1 MQKSKDVLNSLAKI
15 AADAYLGNKH
25 VGLNTSL
32 KKIAQTEGLNTH
44 QIEYVA
50 AEANKQVWATKFKMD
65 KQAAYDFPIASP
77 KEVISE
83 LQVKEPQKISLAS
96 LDYSLPPSAMSKT
109 ASNDGVSYYGE
120 FKTDLTNNDERKQ
133 LKKDLQSRYEKMASA
148 KDDIAL
154 KIYQTKTAAEN
165 AEKTFIKEARQMIIQ
180 ESFTER
186 PAAMEKVAEFI
197 RSAGHIKV
205 GQDLMGKLIS
215 SVVKAG
221 LVKEADLK
229 APQEYIS
236 EKLPARIING
246 NHSLYITLDTIIK
259 RNDDNSLYSR
269 AYEIVDSKLPP
280 LKEKIREL

>member
-1 MQKSKDVLNSLAKI
+1 MQKSKDVLNSFAKL

-32 KKIAQTEGLNTH
+32 KKIAQSEGLNTH

-50 AEANKQVWATKFKMD
+50 AEANKQVWATKFKLD

-77 KEVISE
+77 KEIINE

-109 ASNDGVSYYGE
+109 ASSDGMSYYGE
-120 FKTDLTNNDERKQ
+120 FKTDITNNDERKQ

-154 KIYQTKTAAEN
+154 KIYQAKTAAEN
-165 AEKTFIKEARQMIIQ
+165 AEKSFIKEARQLIIQ
-180 ESFTER
+180 APFSER
-186 PAAMEKVAEFI
+186 PSAMETVAEFI
-197 RSAGHIKV
+197 RSTGHSKV
-205 GQDLMGKLIS
+205 GQDLMGKLINT
-215 SVVKAG
+215 VVKAG

-259 RNDDNSLYSR
+259 RNNDNDLYSR